1 MNYSILS
8 FVLIIIPLAVIL
20 IVVLKKF
27 PQLAVLDVDNVPEVK
42 IAKKKD
48 EALKKRVEEKATKS
62 KNELIKKLIP
72 VKENLKKVQ
81 DHFRK
86 YVLRVT
92 EQVEKEDQ
100 TLRRAQGKEKEPKDL
115 SDKKQQSLF
124 TLLREGD
131 SARNHGDFETAEDK
145 YITAIRIDSKN
156 AEAYRGL
163 ADVYFKQE
171 QIDEA
176 LETYKFILQLDS
188 NDDEILVK
196 LGDIYHKKGDVKSAI
211 DYYQRAVLANDAY
224 PHRFA
229 KLAEMLDSIEQY
241 ETALSA
247 IEQAVELEPNNPKY
261 LDMMVEMAILS
272 GDKDAAE
279 DGYQKLRMA
288 NPENNKLES
297 FRERISK
304 M

>member
-1 MNYSILS
+1 MNYNILS
-8 FVLIIIPLAVIL
+8 FILIIVPLAIIL
-20 IVVLKKF
+20 IVIVKKF

-42 IAKKKD
+42 INKKKD
-48 EALKKRVEEKATKS
+48 EALKKRVEEKAIKT
-62 KNELIKKLIP
+62 KNELIKRFLP
-72 VKENLKKVQ
+72 VREWLKKIQ
-81 DHFRK
+81 DHFRV

-92 EQVEKEDQ
+92 EKVVEEEK
-100 TLRRAQGKEKEPKDL
+100 TLRQAQDKEKEPKEI
-115 SDKKQQSLF
+115 SNKKQQSLF

-131 SARNHGDFETAEDK
+131 SARNHGDFETAENK

-163 ADVYFKQE
+163 ADVYFKQG

-188 NDDEILVK
+188 SDDEVLVK
-196 LGDIYHKKGDVKSAI
+196 LGDIYDKKGDIKEAI
-211 DYYQRAVLANDAY
+211 DYYQRAVLANDDY

-229 KLAEMLDSIEQY
+229 KLAEMLDSIQQY

-261 LDMMVEMAILS
+261 LDKMAEMGILS
-272 GDKDAAE
+272 GDKEAAE
-279 DGYQKLRMA
+279 EAYQKLRMV
-288 NPENNKLES
+288 NPENQKLDS
-297 FRERISK
+297 LKGRIAN

>member
-8 FVLIIIPLAVIL
+8 FILIIVPLAIIL
-20 IVVLKKF
+20 IVVVKKF
-27 PQLAVLDVDNVPEVK
+27 PQLAVLDVENVPEVK
-42 IAKKKD
+42 MNKKKD
-48 EALKKRVEEKATKS
+48 EVLKKRVEEQAVKS
-62 KNELIKKLIP
+62 KNELIKKMLP
-72 VKENLKKVQ
+72 VKEWLKKVQ

-86 YVLRVT
+86 YVFRVT
-92 EQVEKEDQ
+92 EKVVEEEKKVE
-100 TLRRAQGKEKEPKDL
+100 EVKEPKEI

-131 SARNHGDFETAEDK
+131 SARNHGDFETAENK
-145 YITAIRIDSKN
+145 YITAIRIDPKN

-176 LETYKFILQLDS
+176 LETYKFILQLDPS
-188 NDDEILVK
+188 DDEILVK
-196 LGDIYHKKGDVKSAI
+196 LGDIYDKKGDIKEAI
-211 DYYQRAVLANDAY
+211 EYYQKAVLANDNY

-261 LDMMVEMAILS
+261 LDKMVEMGILS

-279 DGYQKLRMA
+279 DGYQKLRMV
-288 NPENNKLES
+288 NPENQKLDS
-297 FRERISK
+297 LKERIAG

>member
-8 FVLIIIPLAVIL
+8 FIFIIAPFLVIL
-20 IVVLKKF
+20 IVILKKF
-27 PQLAVLDVDNVPEVK
+27 PQLAVLDVDNAPEVK
-42 IAKKKD
+42 ISKKKD
-48 EALKKRVEEKATKS
+48 EAFKKRVEEKAIKS

-72 VKENLKKVQ
+72 ARAWLKKVQ

-86 YVLRVT
+86 YILQVT
-92 EQVEKEDQ
+92 EQVMKEEK
-100 TLRRAQGKEKEPKDL
+100 TLRQAQDKEKEPKEI
-115 SDKKQQSLF
+115 SGKKQQSLF

-131 SARNHGDFETAEDK
+131 SARNHGDFETAEGK

-156 AEAYRGL
+156 TEAYRGL
-163 ADVYFKQE
+163 ADVYSKQE

-188 NDDEILVK
+188 SDDEILVK
-196 LGDIYHKKGDVKSAI
+196 LGDIYDKKGDVKEAI
-211 DYYQRAVLANDAY
+211 EYYQKAVLANDDY

-229 KLAEMLDSIEQY
+229 KLAEMLESIEQY

-261 LDMMVEMAILS
+261 LDMMAEMGILS
-272 GDKDAAE
+272 GDKEAAE
-279 DGYQKLRMA
+279 EAYQKLRMV
-288 NPENNKLES
+288 NPENQKLDS
-297 FRERISK
+297 LKGRIAN

>member
-1 MNYSILS
+1 MNYNI
-8 FVLIIIPLAVIL
+8 FYFIFIIVPFAVIL
-20 IVVLKKF
+20 IVILKKF
-27 PQLAVLDVDNVPEVK
+27 PQLAVLDVENVPEVK
-42 IAKKKD
+42 INKKKD
-48 EALKKRVEEKATKS
+48 EALKKRVEQRAIKS
-62 KNELIKKLIP
+62 KNELIKRLVP
-72 VKENLKKVQ
+72 VRGWLKKVQ

-86 YVLRVT
+86 YILQVT
-92 EQVEKEDQ
+92 EQVIKEEKKVV
-100 TLRRAQGKEKEPKDL
+100 AEKEPKEIH
-115 SDKKQQSLF
+115 DKKQQSLF

-156 AEAYRGL
+156 IEAYRGL
-163 ADVYFKQE
+163 ADVYLKQE

-176 LETYKFILQLDS
+176 LETYKFILQLDAY
-188 NDDEILVK
+188 DDEILVK
-196 LGDIYHKKGDVKSAI
+196 LGDIYYKKGDIKEAI
-211 DYYQRAVLANDAY
+211 EYYQRAVLANADY

-261 LDMMVEMAILS
+261 LDMMVEMGILS
-272 GDKDAAE
+272 GDKEAAE

-288 NPENNKLES
+288 NPENQKLES
-297 FRERISK
+297 FKERISK